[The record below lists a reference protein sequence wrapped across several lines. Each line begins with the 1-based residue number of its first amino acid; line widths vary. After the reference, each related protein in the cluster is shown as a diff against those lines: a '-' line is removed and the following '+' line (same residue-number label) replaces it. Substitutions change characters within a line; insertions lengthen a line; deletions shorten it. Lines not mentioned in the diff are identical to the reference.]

1 VEKNRPINL
10 AGWRVYS
17 LVELVR
23 RPTTFDAA
31 LLSAPRME
39 ASMDQSGKGSRFR
52 RVLPFALAGVGV
64 YAVVAY
70 GSSMFNSAPTHLV
83 AQRVTPADQMIA
95 AADPVP
101 AAAPVQLPGQSP
113 VTGAVGQVGSVGRD
127 VLPGDAAAVTRN
139 LNNNATTTVIPSSST
154 QSSSTPATSTSTNP
168 AATPPSGLLS
178 GIPVVSSLP
187 VAGAVNNLPL
197 QNITGSGVLPTS
209 TGSGSGSALKNI
221 AGLGGVQTPMV
232 NGLPLGGGLIP

>member
-1 VEKNRPINL
+1 
-10 AGWRVYS
+10 
-17 LVELVR
+17 
-23 RPTTFDAA
+23 
-31 LLSAPRME
+31 ME

-64 YAVVAY
+64 YAIVAY
-70 GSSMFNSAPTHLV
+70 GSSMFNSGPTRLV

-113 VTGAVGQVGSVGRD
+113 VTGAVSQVGSVGRD

-154 QSSSTPATSTSTNP
+154 PSSSTPATSTNP
-168 AATPPSGLLS
+168 AAATPAPGLLS

>member
-1 VEKNRPINL
+1 
-10 AGWRVYS
+10 
-17 LVELVR
+17 
-23 RPTTFDAA
+23 
-31 LLSAPRME
+31 ME

-52 RVLPFALAGVGV
+52 RVLPFALAGVAV

-70 GSSMFNSAPTHLV
+70 GSSMFNSGPTHLV

-101 AAAPVQLPGQSP
+101 AAAPVQVPGQSP
-113 VTGAVGQVGSVGRD
+113 VTGAVSQVGSVGRD

-154 QSSSTPATSTSTNP
+154 PSSSTPATSTSP
-168 AATPPSGLLS
+168 AAAPSNGLLS

-232 NGLPLGGGLIP
+232 NGLPLGGGLLP

>member
-1 VEKNRPINL
+1 M
-10 AGWRVYS
+10 
-17 LVELVR
+17 R
-23 RPTTFDAA
+23 RCW
-31 LLSAPRME
+31 SAPRME

-64 YAVVAY
+64 YAIVAY

-83 AQRVTPADQMIA
+83 AQRVTPADQMVST
-95 AADPVP
+95 ADPLP
-101 AAAPVQLPGQSP
+101 AGPVQVPGQSP
-113 VTGAVGQVGSVGRD
+113 VTGAVSQVGTIGRD

-139 LNNNATTTVIPSSST
+139 LNNNATTTVIPSSSGAAAGT
-154 QSSSTPATSTSTNP
+154 AP
-168 AATPPSGLLS
+168 AAGTGPTATQPGGLLS
-178 GIPVVSSLP
+178 GIPVVGSLP

-209 TGSGSGSALKNI
+209 AGSGSPLKNI

-232 NGLPLGGGLIP
+232 NGLPLGGGLLP